1 MARIGLKY
9 LRYSV
14 LDENDAV
21 TTGKSFGKAVD
32 CKVSIE
38 KNNAELYAD
47 DGIAESDYSF
57 KKGTI
62 ALTVDDGADT
72 VFAEVLGHS
81 ISTGTGTVAGE
92 MVRNANDTAPYVAI
106 GRILTKVVSGVKQ
119 YKVEFLHKV
128 KFNEPNTDEKTKGES
143 IEFGTSAI
151 EGTIHALANGDWSKT
166 KTFTAYAEAS
176 AYLDGL
182 LTAKAS

>member
-9 LRYSV
+9 LRYSP
-14 LDENDAV
+14 LDEQDNV
-21 TTGKSFGKAVD
+21 TTPSTFGKAVD

-62 ALTVDDGADT
+62 ALTVDEDDDT
-72 VFAEVLGHS
+72 VFANVLGHE
-81 ISTGTGTVAGE
+81 IGEDGE
-92 MVRNANDTAPYVAI
+92 MVRNADDVAPYVAI
-106 GRILTKVVSGVKQ
+106 GRILTKVVNGAKK

-128 KFNEPNTDEKTKGES
+128 KFAEPNTDEKTKGES

-151 EGTIHALANGDWSKT
+151 EGTIHTLANGDWSKA
-166 KTFTAYAEAS
+166 KTFTSYEEAS

-182 LTAKAS
+182 LTKSAS

>member
-9 LRYSV
+9 LRYSL
-14 LDENDAV
+14 LDETDRV
-21 TTGKSFGKAVD
+21 VEPKTFGKAVD

-62 ALTVDDGADT
+62 ALTVDEDSDT
-72 VFAEVLGHS
+72 VFAEVLGHT
-81 ISTGTGTVAGE
+81 ISTEGE
-92 MVRNANDTAPYVAI
+92 MVRKAGDVAPYVAI
-106 GRILTKVVSGVKQ
+106 GRILTKIVNGVKK
-119 YKVEFLHKV
+119 YKVEYLHKV
-128 KFNEPNTDEKTKGES
+128 KFSEPNTDEKTKGES

-151 EGTIHALANGDWSKT
+151 EGTIHTLANGDWSIA
-166 KTFTAYAEAS
+166 KTFTDYDEAS
-176 AYLDGL
+176 TYLDGL
-182 LTAKAS
+182 LTDKSV

>member
-14 LDENDAV
+14 LDAQDNVNAPK
-21 TTGKSFGKAVD
+21 TFGKAVD

-62 ALTVDDGADT
+62 SLTIDEDDDT
-72 VFAEVLGHS
+72 VFAEVLGH
-81 ISTGTGTVAGE
+81 TVSQDE
-92 MVRNANDTAPYVAI
+92 MVRNADDTAPYVAI
-106 GRILTKVVSGVKQ
+106 GRILTKVVNGVKK

-128 KFNEPNTDEKTKGES
+128 KFAEPNTDEKTKGES
-143 IEFGTSAI
+143 IEFGTTAI
-151 EGTIHALANGDWSKT
+151 EGTVHALANGNWSKS
-166 KTFTAYAEAS
+166 KTFTEYQEAS
-176 AYLDGL
+176 TYLDGL
-182 LTAKAS
+182 LTKSAS

>member
-1 MARIGLKY
+1 MARIGLKN
-9 LRYSV
+9 LRYSL
-14 LDENDAV
+14 LDENDRVAEP
-21 TTGKSFGKAVD
+21 KSFGKAVD

-62 ALTVDDGADT
+62 SLTVDEDADVT
-72 VFAEVLGHS
+72 FAEVLGHT
-81 ISTGTGTVAGE
+81 ISEDGE
-92 MVRNANDTAPYVAI
+92 MLRNANDVAPYVAI
-106 GRILTKVVSGVKQ
+106 GRIITKLVNGVKK

-128 KFNEPNTDEKTKGES
+128 QFNEPNTDEATKGES

-151 EGTIHALANGDWSKT
+151 EGTILKLANGDWSLA
-166 KTFTAYAEAS
+166 KTFTDYDEAS
-176 AYLDGL
+176 TYLDGL
-182 LTAKAS
+182 LTDKSV

>member
-1 MARIGLKY
+1 MARIGLKN
-9 LRYSV
+9 LRYSPYV
-14 LDENDAV
+14 ENKL
-21 TTGKSFGKAVD
+21 TGPKSFGKAVD

-62 ALTVDDGADT
+62 ALTVDDDGDT
-72 VFAEVLGHS
+72 VFSEVLGHK
-81 ISTGTGTVAGE
+81 IGTDGE
-92 MVRNANDTAPYVAI
+92 MIRNAEDIAPYVAI
-106 GRILTKVVSGVKQ
+106 GRILTKMVSGVRQ

-128 KFNEPNTDEKTKGES
+128 KFTEPNTDEKTKGEN

-151 EGTIHALANGDWSKT
+151 EGTVHALDNGDWSKT
-166 KTFTAYAEAS
+166 KTFTDYDEAS
-176 AYLDGL
+176 TYLDGL
-182 LTAKAS
+182 LTAKA

>member
-9 LRYSV
+9 LRYSP
-14 LDENDAV
+14 LDEQDNV
-21 TTGKSFGKAVD
+21 TTPSNFGKAVD

-47 DGIAESDYSF
+47 DGVAESDYSF
-57 KKGTI
+57 KKGTV
-62 ALTVDDGADT
+62 ALTVDEDDDT
-72 VFAEVLGHS
+72 VFAKVLGHI
-81 ISTGTGTVAGE
+81 ISKDGE
-92 MVRNANDTAPYVAI
+92 MVRNADDVAPYVAI
-106 GRILTKVVSGVKQ
+106 GRILTKLVSGVKK

-128 KFNEPNTDEKTKGES
+128 KFAEPNTDEKTKGES

-151 EGTIHALANGDWSKT
+151 EGAVHKLGNGDWSKT
-166 KTFTAYAEAS
+166 KTFTSYEEAS

-182 LTAKAS
+182 LTAKA

>member
-1 MARIGLKY
+1 MARIGLRN
-9 LRYSV
+9 LRYSK
-14 LDENDAV
+14 LDASDKV
-21 TTGKSFGKAVD
+21 TTATSFGKAVD

-38 KNNAELYAD
+38 KNSAELYAD

-62 ALTVDDGADT
+62 ALTIDEDDDT
-72 VFAEVLGHS
+72 VFADVLGH
-81 ISTGTGTVAGE
+81 TVGTDGE
-92 MVRNANDTAPYVAI
+92 MVRNANDVAPYVAI
-106 GRILTKVVSGVKQ
+106 GRILTKLVNGVKQ

-128 KFNEPNTDEKTKGES
+128 KFTEPNTDEKTKGES

-151 EGTIHALANGDWSKT
+151 EGAIHALVNGDWSKT
-166 KTFTAYAEAS
+166 KTFADYAQAS

>member
-1 MARIGLKY
+1 MANIGLKN
-9 LRYSV
+9 LRYSK
-14 LDENDAV
+14 LDAQDQV
-21 TTGKSFGKAVD
+21 TTASNFGRAVD

-57 KKGTI
+57 KKGTVS
-62 ALTVDDGADT
+62 LTVDDDETA
-72 VFAEVLGHS
+72 FAEVLGHKV
-81 ISTGTGTVAGE
+81 GTDGE
-92 MVRNANDTAPYVAI
+92 VVRNADDVAPYVAI
-106 GRILTKVVSGVKQ
+106 GRILTKQVNGVKK

-128 KFNEPNTDEKTKGES
+128 KFSEPSTDEKTKGES
-143 IEFGTSAI
+143 IEFGTCAI
-151 EGTIHALANGDWSKT
+151 EGTVHKLANGDWSKT
-166 KTFTAYAEAS
+166 KTFTEYTEAS

>member
-9 LRYSV
+9 LRYSK
-14 LDENDAV
+14 LDANDNV
-21 TTGKSFGKAVD
+21 TTASNFGKAVD

-62 ALTVDDGADT
+62 ALTIDEDDDQ
-72 VFAEVLGHS
+72 VFAEVLGH
-81 ISTGTGTVAGE
+81 TVGTDGE
-92 MVRNANDTAPYVAI
+92 MVRSADDVAPYVAI
-106 GRILTKVVSGVKQ
+106 GRILTKIVGGVKK

-128 KFNEPNTDEKTKGES
+128 KFTEPNTDEKTKGES

-151 EGTIHALANGDWSKT
+151 EGTVHQLANGDWSKT
-166 KTFTAYAEAS
+166 KTFTDYNEAS

>member
-9 LRYSV
+9 LRYSPYV
-14 LDENDAV
+14 ENKL
-21 TTGKSFGKAVD
+21 TGAKSFGKAVD

-38 KNNAELYAD
+38 KNKAELYAD

-57 KKGTI
+57 KSGTI
-62 ALTVDDGADT
+62 ALTIDEDADAT
-72 VFAEVLGHS
+72 FAEVLGHTV
-81 ISTGTGTVAGE
+81 TGDE

-106 GRILTKVVSGVKQ
+106 GRILTKQVNGVKK

-128 KFNEPNTDEKTKGES
+128 KFTEPNTDEKTKGES
-143 IEFGTSAI
+143 IEFGTTSI
-151 EGTIHALANGDWSKT
+151 EGTIHVLDNGDWSKT
-166 KTFTAYAEAS
+166 KTFDNYDGAS

-182 LTAKAS
+182 LTASAS

>member
-9 LRYSV
+9 LRYSL
-14 LDENDAV
+14 LDENDRV
-21 TTGKSFGKAVD
+21 VEPKTFGKAVD

-62 ALTVDDGADT
+62 SLTVDEDADT

-81 ISTGTGTVAGE
+81 ISKETGANVDE
-92 MVRNANDTAPYVAI
+92 LVRNADDIAPYVAI
-106 GRILTKVVSGVKQ
+106 GRILTKVVNGVKF

-128 KFNEPNTDEKTKGES
+128 KFTEPNTDEKTKGES

-151 EGTIHALANGDWSKT
+151 EGTIHALENGDWSRT
-166 KTFTAYAEAS
+166 KTFTSFEFAS
-176 AYLDGL
+176 EYLNGL
-182 LTAKAS
+182 LTASAS

>member
-9 LRYSV
+9 LRYSP
-14 LDENDAV
+14 LDEQDNV
-21 TTGKSFGKAVD
+21 TTPSNFGKAVD

-57 KKGTI
+57 KKGTV
-62 ALTVDDGADT
+62 ALTVDEDETA
-72 VFAEVLGHS
+72 FAEVLGHKV
-81 ISTGTGTVAGE
+81 GTDGE
-92 MVRNANDTAPYVAI
+92 TVRNAEDIAPYVAL
-106 GRILTKVVSGVKQ
+106 GRILTKMVGGVRK

-128 KFNEPNTDEKTKGES
+128 KFTEPNTDEATKGES
-143 IEFGTSAI
+143 IEFGTYAI
-151 EGTIHALANGDWSKT
+151 EGTVHTLANGDWSKT
-166 KTFTAYAEAS
+166 KTFTSYEEAS

>member
-21 TTGKSFGKAVD
+21 TTPSTFGKAVD

-62 ALTVDDGADT
+62 ALTVDEDDDT
-72 VFAEVLGHS
+72 VFAEVLGHT
-81 ISTGTGTVAGE
+81 ISSGTGTTAGE
-92 MVRNANDTAPYVAI
+92 MVRNAEDVAPYVAI
-106 GRILTKVVSGVKQ
+106 GRILTKVVNGVKK

-128 KFNEPNTDEKTKGES
+128 KFTEPNTEEKTKGES

-151 EGTIHALANGDWSKT
+151 EGTIHTLANGDWSKT
-166 KTFTAYAEAS
+166 KTFTVYTEAS

-182 LTAKAS
+182 LTANAS